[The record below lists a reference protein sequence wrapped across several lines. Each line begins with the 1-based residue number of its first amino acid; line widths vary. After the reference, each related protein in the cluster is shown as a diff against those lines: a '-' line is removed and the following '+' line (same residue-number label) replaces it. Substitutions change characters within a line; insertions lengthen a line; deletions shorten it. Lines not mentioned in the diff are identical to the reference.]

1 MKHIKLFEQFI
12 SEAAD
17 ITQPIEGKEIVVMPG
32 RFQPFHNGHIAALKN
47 AAKMFGKPV
56 VAMQIVSKK
65 EESPFPENLLLQ
77 IGQEVAKNEPEIED
91 FFIYPNSY
99 GRTVIPW
106 FVRFLREQGYETVG
120 VGAGSDR
127 IKAYEPQIKYITSE
141 KTDTVVH
148 PDFKLEMVD
157 ARAEG
162 GPSGTKVRE
171 ALSNDDREAFE
182 KMVPK
187 YLYKYYDKLRK
198 HI

>member
-1 MKHIKLFEQFI
+1 MKHVKLFEQFI
-12 SEAAD
+12 NEAD
-17 ITQPIEGKEIVVMPG
+17 VTQPIEGEEVVVMPG

-47 AAKMFGKPV
+47 AAKIFGKPV
-56 VAMQIVSKK
+56 IAMQIVSKRN
-65 EESPFPENLLLQ
+65 ESPFPESLLLQ
-77 IGQEVAKNEPEIED
+77 IGQEVAKNEKEIAD

-127 IKAYEPQIKYITSE
+127 IKAYTPQIKYVTGP
-141 KTDTVVH
+141 KTDTIVH

-162 GPSGTKVRE
+162 GPSGTKTRE
-171 ALSNDDREAFE
+171 ALTNDDREAFE
-182 KMVPK
+182 KMVPS
-187 YLYKYYDKLRK
+187 YLYKYYNKLRK
-198 HI
+198 HV

>member
-12 SEAAD
+12 NEVNT
-17 ITQPIEGKEIVVMPG
+17 TQPIEGTEVVVMPG

-56 VAMQIVSKK
+56 IAMQIVSQK
-65 EESPFPENLLLQ
+65 EESPFPENLLLK
-77 IGQEVAKNEPEIED
+77 IGAEVAKNEPEIAD
-91 FFIYPNSY
+91 FFIYPNNY

-127 IKAYEPQIKYITSE
+127 IKAYTPQLKYITSD
-141 KTDTVVH
+141 KTDTTVH
-148 PDFKLEMVD
+148 PDFEMKMVD

-162 GPSGTKVRE
+162 GPSGTKVRQ
-171 ALSNDDREAFE
+171 ALLEDNKEEFE
-182 KMVPK
+182 KLVPK
-187 YLYKYYDKLRK
+187 YLYKYYSELKK
-198 HI
+198 FVK